1 MGTGEL
7 KDRPH
12 LTIRKEVTRWHYFKC
27 TFADRGGSAVYGV
40 MTRHK
45 KPLDLESASV
55 CRAKAESFREI
66 AARTTTAELKALALR
81 QAEQWEKRAVWHG
94 QD

>member
-1 MGTGEL
+1 
-7 KDRPH
+7 
-12 LTIRKEVTRWHYFKC
+12 
-27 TFADRGGSAVYGV
+27 

-45 KPLDLESASV
+45 KPFDLDSASA

-66 AARTTTAELKALALR
+66 AAQTTTAELKALALR
-81 QAEQWEKRAVWHG
+81 QAEQWDKRAVWHG